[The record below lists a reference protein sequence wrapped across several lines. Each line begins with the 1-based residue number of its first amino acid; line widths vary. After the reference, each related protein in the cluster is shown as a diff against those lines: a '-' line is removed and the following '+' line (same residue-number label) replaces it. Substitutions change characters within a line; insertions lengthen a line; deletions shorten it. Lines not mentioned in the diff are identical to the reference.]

1 MITREEVLNIAN
13 LSKLYLDESQIKDAQ
28 NEMDGM
34 INFVNEIN
42 TVSSDIDEIPDM
54 SGVSNAFHEDE
65 VVESYPRS
73 EILKNVNGGKDGFFF
88 VKKFN

>member
-28 NEMDGM
+28 AEMDGM

-42 TVSSDIDEIPDM
+42 SVSVDIDEIPDM

>member
-28 NEMDGM
+28 AEMDGM

-42 TVSSDIDEIPDM
+42 SVSADIDEIPDM